1 VKSVIVKEKVK
12 NFRSK
17 KMAPDWRG
25 TDSSISELLSSLYE
39 ETPLIRDSF
48 TDVSIILPDKTRVR
62 AHKFVLVLS
71 SPRFEALFCGPW
83 ADQTKSDTFTVKDV
97 SSKTFRNFLDFIY
110 NSGKMENLDIGN
122 YWSLLEAGHLYIHKG
137 LIKHCTQKLSKHIKK
152 LEVSEEMVD
161 FINRAVNLSIY
172 DDLVVVATK
181 SILKK
186 CTHYFQA
193 GLLDK
198 LNQSSLEK
206 IKTGLAT
213 SSWVGDADGYL
224 FIQDSLMSTYNH
236 FPDDFSDV
244 VNHYKNKLFNILK
257 SKSSK
262 KSFIQMIEDNLVC
275 DVYEELEDE
284 VMDRLKD
291 HLKSLSWEQ
300 LCDGGNAFINVLKY
314 LREEENIE
322 SELYFDDLRQLDDE
336 GAIDWRRKV
345 SHMFKDENSWW
356 NLLFYAR
363 TYNLTNLEEYCR
375 SKLFTCILTA
385 QLNKDELI
393 LHMNRSS
400 QFATDKDLF
409 KLSIFMFLDE
419 LNWDEYNQKENW
431 VTLNEGAI
439 VGIRDNFEKFSHIT
453 NEDVINNVFHWCKEK
468 SRSTGEAEKRLL
480 NILGPGLI

>member
-1 VKSVIVKEKVK
+1 MDGALPG
-12 NFRSK
+12 RLLPQ
-17 KMAPDWRG
+17 ARPGRA
-25 TDSSISELLSSLYE
+25 SS
-39 ETPLIRDSF
+39 
-48 TDVSIILPDKTRVR
+48 
-62 AHKFVLVLS
+62 
-71 SPRFEALFCGPW
+71 GPW
-83 ADQTKSDTFTVKDV
+83 ADQTKCETFTVNDV
-97 SSKTFRNFLDFIY
+97 SSKTFKNFLDFIY
-110 NSGKMENLDIGN
+110 KSGKMENLDIGD

-137 LIKHCTQKLSKHIKK
+137 LIKHCTRKLSKHIKK

-198 LNQSSLEK
+198 LNQSSLDK
-206 IKTGLAT
+206 IKIGLAT
-213 SSWVGDADGYL
+213 SSWVGDADSYL
-224 FIQDSLMSTYNH
+224 FIQDSLMFRYNH
-236 FPDDFSDV
+236 FPDDFSEV
-244 VNHYKNKLFNILK
+244 VNQYKNKLFNILK

-262 KSFIQMIEDNLVC
+262 KSFIQMIEDNLIC
-275 DVYEELEDE
+275 DGDVYEELEDE

-291 HLKSLSWEQ
+291 HLKSQSWEQ
-300 LCDGGNAFINVLKY
+300 MCDGGNAFINVLKY

-336 GAIDWRRKV
+336 GAIDWRRRV

-375 SKLFTCILTA
+375 SKLFTCILEA
-385 QLNKDELI
+385 HLYKDELI

-400 QFATDKDLF
+400 EFATDKDLF
-409 KLSIFMFLDE
+409 KLSIFMFLDKY
-419 LNWDEYNQKENW
+419 NWDRYSQKENW
-431 VTLNEGAI
+431 VTLNECAI
-439 VGIRDNFEKFSHIT
+439 IGIRDNFEKFSHIK
-453 NEDVINNVFHWCKEK
+453 NEEVLENVFYWCKENTK
-468 SRSTGEAEKRLL
+468 SAEEAKKRFL
-480 NILGPGLI
+480 NIYY